1 MAASTDYEQFE
12 YLRSEHSEEMEVL
25 QSIYD
30 GDDNFKALNGS
41 TIQYKIGEDEEPL
54 SILVE
59 IKWTMEYP
67 EAIPAI
73 HLDSFYN
80 QHLSVVAKREAM
92 QGITEEAWKN
102 AGDQQTYTLIEWMK
116 EHVLQLIGQYVFDD
130 VCRLE
135 NRENEPEPEAPKQE
149 TRKEQ
154 MTKAQKRREWN
165 KLDRDGK
172 LLRGH
177 DWVDVVRHLS
187 QTGGSSS
194 GAGITEAPS
203 DAPKS

>member
-12 YLRSEHSEEMEVL
+12 FMRTEHSDEMEVL

-30 GDDNFKALNGS
+30 GDANFKALNGS

-59 IKWTMEYP
+59 IKWTMNYP
-67 EAIPAI
+67 ESIPTI
-73 HLDSFYN
+73 SLDSFYN

-92 QGITEEAWKN
+92 HGITEEAWKN

-116 EHVLQLIGQYVFDD
+116 EHILQLIGQYVFDD
-130 VCRLE
+130 VIRLD
-135 NRENEPEPEAPKQE
+135 NRDNEPEPEQPKQE
-149 TRKEQ
+149 SKKEQ

-165 KLDRDGK
+165 RLDRDGNRP
-172 LLRGH
+172 RGH

-194 GAGITEAPS
+194 AAGSGDTPPEV
-203 DAPKS
+203 PKS